1 MTELFA
7 QSECGILLQNS
18 TFHKA
23 EFNFMHNTG
32 GKIVRGIMDLIF
44 KAQDGTIYI
53 IDYKTDEKILPEKYL
68 PQQQCY
74 KQAASEIF
82 QLPESSVKTI
92 LFYLRYG
99 KAVDISDL

>member
-1 MTELFA
+1 
-7 QSECGILLQNS
+7 
-18 TFHKA
+18 
-23 EFNFMHNTG
+23 MHNTG

-82 QLPESSVKTI
+82 QMPESSVKTI